1 MVVNEDTNKWLV
13 AEFKSVQLQ
22 LASIKEQTGKTEGKT
37 NEIDR
42 SMQSML
48 LALTQHIYECPTRK
62 EFDLLKDE
70 NEAFKKISIKLE
82 VYEHNYKTIF
92 ISIAV
97 AISGML
103 LGAFLIISNVNDA
116 INTNAAKIKSIAIM
130 KEANDQLK
138 SSSNETGK

>member
-1 MVVNEDTNKWLV
+1 MIVNEDTNKWLV

-37 NEIDR
+37 NEIDK

-62 EFDLLKDE
+62 EFDLLKEE

-82 VYEHNYKTIF
+82 VYESHYKTIF
-92 ISIAV
+92 ISISV
-97 AISGML
+97 AIAGML
-103 LGAFLIISNVNDA
+103 LGAFLVISNVNDA
-116 INTNAAKIKSIAIM
+116 IDANTAKIKSVAIM
-130 KEANDQLK
+130 REANDQLK
-138 SSSNETGK
+138 TTNK